1 MNETP
6 KTLTQFILDQQAMF
20 SPGLATGSLTMLLH
34 SIQLACKVISL
45 HCNKTNVARERGLGA
60 SYSAQHGMEPKKL
73 HKIAHD
79 TIIECLANSKQVHI
93 IVSEQSKNTIILDDY
108 ENGYAV
114 VFDPLDG
121 FSNIAANIS
130 TGTIF
135 GIYKKNRNSDVVP
148 TSVKSVLRSGNE
160 LICSGY
166 CLYGGST
173 ILVLTTGVGVNGFLL
188 DPTLGEFI
196 HTHPNIKIP
205 KTGKFYSVNEGQS
218 LTWDAP
224 SQAFLDWLKQPSP
237 TTGVARSS
245 RYVGSMVA
253 DVHRTLLYGGVFCYP
268 GSLKNPSG
276 KLRLMYEANPMA
288 FVIEQAGGQA
298 SSGLNRVLD
307 IKPDS
312 IHQAIPLYIGSME
325 EMNKLKSLYK
335 EHQSKL

>member
-1 MNETP
+1 METP

-20 SPGLATGSLTMLLH
+20 SLGQATGSLTMLLH

-45 HCNKTNVARERGLGA
+45 HCNKANVARSRGLGT
-60 SYSAQHGMEPKKL
+60 SYLAQRGMEPKKL

-79 TIIECLANSKQVHI
+79 TMVECLANSKQIHI
-93 IVSEQSKNTIILDDY
+93 MVSEQNKHTIVLDDY
-108 ENGYAV
+108 QNGYAV

-135 GIYKKNRNSDVVP
+135 GIYKKKTTVDQTP
-148 TSVKSVLRSGNE
+148 TSIKSILRPGNE
-160 LICSGY
+160 LVCAGY

-196 HTHPNIKIP
+196 HTHPNIRVPKKGKI
-205 KTGKFYSVNEGQS
+205 YSVNEGS
-218 LTWDAP
+218 SSTWDAP
-224 SQAFLDWLKQPSP
+224 SQAFLEWLKQPDP
-237 TTGVARSS
+237 ETGDARSS

-276 KLRLMYEANPMA
+276 KLRLLYEANPMA
-288 FVIEQAGGQA
+288 FIMEQAGGQA
-298 SSGLNRVLD
+298 ASGLNRILD
-307 IKPDS
+307 IEPKS
-312 IHQAIPLYIGSME
+312 VHQSIPLYIGSME
-325 EMNKLKSLYK
+325 EMNKLKYFYND
-335 EHQSKL
+335 HQSKL